1 MKSEHFVEEI
11 TNLIKKV
18 FSIQLKDEVIF
29 VLRELVESYHML
41 GNLAGSPVGNFLE
54 TLEEPVLT
62 IKRIFKGKNQKEED
76 VLLIYFEDA
85 HGIILNLTD
94 PSKSQIGTLPKFAF

>member
-54 TLEEPVLT
+54 TLEEP
-62 IKRIFKGKNQKEED
+62 
-76 VLLIYFEDA
+76 DA